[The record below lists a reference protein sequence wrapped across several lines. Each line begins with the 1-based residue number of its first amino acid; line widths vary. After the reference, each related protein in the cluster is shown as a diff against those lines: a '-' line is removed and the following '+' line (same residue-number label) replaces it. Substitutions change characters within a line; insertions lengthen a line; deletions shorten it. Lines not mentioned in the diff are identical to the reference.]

1 MTTSALWGW
10 DSVYPAPAK
19 LNLFL
24 HVVGRRADGYH
35 LLQTLFRF
43 VDHGDRLHFAPRA
56 DEQIVL
62 TDPLPGVPPETDL
75 TLRAARLL
83 QAATGCRQGV
93 DIRTQ
98 KRLPMGGGLGGGSS
112 DAATVLLALNQL
124 WQLNLPRH
132 TLQDIGLT
140 LGADVPVF
148 IFGRPAFATGIG
160 DELTE
165 CAVPDAW
172 YVVLHPGVSVPTAK
186 IFSHQGLTRNST
198 PSIMRALQ
206 TTQRKNDMQ
215 SVVCQMFPEV
225 ADCLAKASEYGS
237 AMMTGSGACIFLE
250 YDTEAQAGA
259 VFQSLSHSYT
269 GFLAHGLQHHPL
281 YDGR

>member
-1 MTTSALWGW
+1 MAIISPFQ
-10 DSVYPAPAK
+10 SFPAPAK
-19 LNLFL
+19 LNLTL
-24 HVVGRRADGYH
+24 AITGRRADGYH
-35 LLQTLFRF
+35 LLESVFRF
-43 VDHGDRLHFAPRA
+43 IDLMDTVELAVRDDGL
-56 DEQIVL
+56 IVL
-62 TDPLPGVPPETDL
+62 DTPIAGVPAESDL
-75 TLRAARLL
+75 TVRAARAL
-83 QAATGCRQGV
+83 QAASGCTLGAS
-93 DIRTQ
+93 IRLHKQ
-98 KRLPMGGGLGGGSS
+98 IPMGGGLGGGSS